1 MNPYFEKFKV
11 RAAEIG
17 PNGTVKPSAII
28 NYFQEAAWQHAGL
41 LGVSVP
47 ALMAKGHTWVL
58 HRLFMRIVTP
68 LEQNQE
74 VEIETWPSAI
84 ERLFTFRDF
93 RFRNKQKEL
102 VAEGCTAWVVI
113 DINKRKL
120 IPMPDYITG
129 GNFAIE
135 NDHLPHP
142 VEKLP
147 DPAELV
153 EGPDF
158 RVYYQHLDQ
167 NNHVNNVHYLEWML
181 ASVPQDYF
189 LHMEL
194 KEVDIQFKSECRL
207 NDEIVSGFKQMSD
220 DRILLSLKEKHSQ
233 REVARAVSLWTDK

>member
-17 PNGTVKPSAII
+17 PYGTVKPTAVI

-47 ALMAKGHTWVL
+47 ALMEKGHTWVL
-58 HRLFMRIVTP
+58 HRLFLRIVTP
-68 LEQNQE
+68 LMQNQQ
-74 VEIETWPSAI
+74 VEIETWPSDI
-84 ERLFTFRDF
+84 ERFFTFRDF
-93 RFRNKQKEL
+93 RFRNDQKEL

-120 IPMPDYITG
+120 IPMPDYITAG
-129 GNFAIE
+129 DFAIE
-135 NDHLPHP
+135 NNHLPHP

-147 DPAELV
+147 DPTELV
-153 EGPDF
+153 DGPGF

-233 REVARAVSLWTDK
+233 REVATAISLWREK